1 MKKRTALVLALLSCF
16 ALTGC
21 GGGGQKSSGGAAP
34 AAKKVNYPTKN
45 ITMICP
51 WGAGGGTDSILR
63 ALCKSAEKDLGKTIT
78 VSNVTGGGGAT
89 GHAAIMKAKPDGYT
103 IGMITFELNSMV
115 PQKLVPFSY
124 KDFDPVI
131 RVNTDAAALTVRK
144 DAPYN
149 TLKEFVAYAKAH
161 PNEISIGNSAPG
173 SVWHIAAGLMAQKT
187 GIQVKHVPF
196 EGAAPGVTALVGGHI
211 QAVAVSVAEVR
222 AQVQSG
228 QLKILGVMDDKRD
241 SLFPDVPTFKEQGVD
256 VVFGTW
262 RGIGLPKGVDPAI
275 KKIIVDDFTKAM
287 KDPAFIDYAKK
298 MGLTLSYLGP
308 DEFGKYLAENADLVD
323 KTMDS
328 IGLKKK

>member
-1 MKKRTALVLALLSCF
+1 MKKSLAFGLAVFTGITMLL
-16 ALTGC
+16 AGC
-21 GGGGQKSSGGAAP
+21 GGGQKAADKGGAA
-34 AAKKVNYPTKN
+34 KKTDYPTKN
-45 ITMICP
+45 ISMICP
-51 WGAGGGTDSILR
+51 WGAGGGTDAILR
-63 ALCKSAEKDLGKTIT
+63 ALCKATEKDLGKTIT

-103 IGMITFELNSMV
+103 IGMITFELNSMP

-131 RVNTDAAALTVRK
+131 RVNTDAAALTVNK
-144 DAPYN
+144 NAPYN
-149 TLKEFVAYAKAH
+149 TLKEFVEYAKAH

-196 EGAAPGVTALVGGHI
+196 EGAAPAVTALVGNHI
-211 QAVAVSVAEVR
+211 QAVSVSVAEVR
-222 AQVQSG
+222 AQVDAG
-228 QLKILGVMDDKRD
+228 QLKILGIMDEKRD
-241 SLFPDVPTFKEQGVD
+241 ALYPNVPTFKEQGVD

-262 RGIGLPKGVDPAI
+262 RGIGLPKGVKPEVKA
-275 KKIIVDDFTKAM
+275 KIVDSFTKAM
-287 KDPAFIDYAKK
+287 KDKDFVEFAKK
-298 MGLTLSYLGP
+298 MGLTLSYQDP
-308 DEFGKYLAENADLVD
+308 DQFSKFLAENYDLVD

>member
-1 MKKRTALVLALLSCF
+1 
-16 ALTGC
+16 
-21 GGGGQKSSGGAAP
+21 
-34 AAKKVNYPTKN
+34 
-45 ITMICP
+45 
-51 WGAGGGTDSILR
+51 
-63 ALCKSAEKDLGKTIT
+63 
-78 VSNVTGGGGAT
+78 
-89 GHAAIMKAKPDGYT
+89 
-103 IGMITFELNSMV
+103 
-115 PQKLVPFSY
+115 
-124 KDFDPVI
+124 
-131 RVNTDAAALTVRK
+131 
-144 DAPYN
+144 
-149 TLKEFVAYAKAH
+149 
-161 PNEISIGNSAPG
+161 
-173 SVWHIAAGLMAQKT
+173 MAQKT

-222 AQVQSG
+222 AQVQAG

-241 SLFPDVPTFKEQGVD
+241 PLFPDVPTFKEQGVD

-298 MGLTLSYLGP
+298 MGLTLSYQGP
-308 DEFGKYLAENADLVD
+308 DEFAKFLAENADLVD